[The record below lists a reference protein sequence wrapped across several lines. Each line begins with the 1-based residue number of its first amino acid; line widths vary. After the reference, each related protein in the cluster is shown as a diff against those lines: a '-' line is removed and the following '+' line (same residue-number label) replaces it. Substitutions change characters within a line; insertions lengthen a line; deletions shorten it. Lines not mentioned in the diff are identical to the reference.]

1 MAIRL
6 PPLNGL
12 RAFEAAARH
21 LSFQKAA
28 EELHV
33 TPAAISHQVKGL
45 EEHLGV
51 QLFRRGNR
59 ALELTDA
66 ARLCLPKLQE
76 GFDCLREAVE
86 RLLSEKDTTTLE
98 VRVAPS
104 LAAKWLM
111 PRLHRFISAHPDID
125 VRIAADSQLI
135 DVSERSSAGKE
146 HGTPAGDADLCIRFG
161 AGHYFGYRVDKL
173 FDVSLLPMCSPK
185 LLEGEHPLRTPDD
198 LRHHTLLHDDVVY
211 FDRGASNWEV
221 WLEAADV
228 KNVDAARGAHFNH
241 TALALEAAADGS
253 GVVLATPVVAAAD
266 LASGRLVR
274 PFALSLPSDF
284 AYYAI
289 SPETRADAPA
299 VARFREWLFEEANVN
314 RGDEPRPARSRK
326 SRHA

>member
-59 ALELTDA
+59 VLELTDA
-66 ARLCLPKLQE
+66 AKLCLPKLQE
-76 GFDCLREAVE
+76 GFDCLREAME
-86 RLLSEKDTTTLE
+86 RLRSEEDTTTLE

-111 PRLHRFISAHPDID
+111 PRLHRFISAHPAID
-125 VRIAADSQLI
+125 VRISADTQLI
-135 DVSERSSAGKE
+135 DLSERSAPGGKE
-146 HGTPAGDADLCIRFG
+146 QSTRAGDADLCIRFG
-161 AGHYFGYRVDKL
+161 AGHYPGYRVEKL

-185 LLEGEHPLRTPDD
+185 LLEGEHAIRSPED

-211 FDRGASNWEV
+211 FEHGGSNWEV
-221 WLEAADV
+221 WLNAAGV
-228 KNVDAARGAHFNH
+228 ESVDAARGAHFNH
-241 TALALEAAADGS
+241 TALALEAAVDGS
-253 GVVLATPVVAAAD
+253 GVVLATPIVAAPD

-284 AYYAI
+284 AYYVI
-289 SPETRADAPA
+289 SPESRADAPA
-299 VARFREWLFEEANVN
+299 IALLRNWLLDEADRDHEPAPTGVAETHRE
-314 RGDEPRPARSRK
+314 
-326 SRHA
+326 